1 MESAEA
7 SAMAMEAA
15 EASKKHRRISG
26 SDGAEEP
33 SKRYK
38 HHSSSSASRRD
49 RDREK
54 DKDKDKHHHHR
65 HHKHKHHHRRKHTAE
80 TPTER
85 DRDGH
90 GSTRVSADRQHIN
103 GVPME
108 SEEEGRIRV
117 ARVSRV
123 SRGTDMIGDGEEKE
137 EGEIVEGEEYFEPMK
152 TVASDIESGEIHS
165 EEAASLKNGVDEV
178 SGPKEATRGF
188 KMPADKEFNSR
199 TNQEPECNEMG
210 EEPKRDLA
218 GFVEG
223 SGKADENAFN
233 RAFERSSV
241 DNGFIEK
248 KKCSLLKGRNE
259 EGDKLTEDVDRHD
272 ALAGENF
279 MSTCD
284 EMNMKFDKNV
294 ANEGAV
300 QEAQNWRSSNHYP
313 VGHMEMT
320 ENGNKQLKVHE
331 LHFEE
336 RKGGVV
342 EDGSKFSRQGND
354 LVLEHNFKQASC
366 SSHLRDRGGIILE
379 EDAKNRQHCIS
390 ASRDSGKIQEQEA
403 SYHRSISGE
412 NRHKRRR
419 SQSPAKDVERERH
432 HRQRHSRSHSK
443 DSERGLKCKEGHS
456 RSPMKAQSEGQHRKE
471 HSQTP
476 LKDTDEREK
485 HPTRGFSPSPSKY
498 IERERHHRRMDLE
511 SNRIAKDLKFHTR
524 TQSPGVR
531 ERLDSKAA
539 GIEDDGG
546 EKRRNGQYNDYDN
559 ERHRERNHSMSHDI
573 KKDRPSDRN
582 RSPDILRDKYHG
594 KGKSPPRDSYRERI
608 SDIKRS
614 RSRDRRERHSHSR
627 DRTHVP
633 DDRGRRSKSRE
644 REMRYC
650 RDNRDHSARARRS
663 ISRDVSRGGRIEGRG
678 ERLYGRHHRYDHQR
692 ESDRDRPRDRK
703 LERERASRGQ
713 EPKEDPK
720 EDKNKIREEENQ
732 EEYQERV
739 ALQLAEQEEDDI
751 EKIKEESRKRRQAI
765 LEKYKQQEHEQQ
777 SNEQIEQDARKDGDT
792 HGLDNTREKI
802 AIPAQMPSRQ
812 LEQTAGIGD
821 SGHDGSDTFV
831 PDPTFSVGKEPLQ
844 AGTLPAERRSCAGGL
859 GEGSPKSERSADMFC
874 DDIFGE
880 SPARI
885 RKPGRGDGLP
895 VDTSGLHD
903 NWDDAEGYY
912 GYRIGEVLD
921 GRYEVIASHGKGV
934 FSSVVRAKD
943 LKAGKGEPEEV
954 AIKIIRN
961 NETMYKAGQEELI
974 ILKKL
979 VGADPEDKRHCVR
992 FLSSF
997 KYRNHLCLVFESL
1010 HMNLRE
1016 VLKKFGR
1023 NIGLKLTAVR
1033 AYAKQLF
1040 IALKHLKN
1048 CGVLHC
1054 DIKPDNMLVNEAKNV
1069 LKLCDFGNA
1078 MFAGKN
1084 EITPYL
1090 VSRFYRAPEI
1100 ILGLP
1105 YDHAMDIWSVGCCLF
1120 ELYLGKVLF
1129 PGPSNNDM
1137 LRLHMELKGPFP
1149 KKMLRKGGFTDQ
1161 HFDQDLN
1168 FHATEE
1174 DPVTKKTVKRL
1185 LVNIKPKDISTLIAS
1200 SPGEDPKMLSNF
1212 KDLLERIF
1220 ILDPDKRITVSQALS
1235 HPFITGK

>member
-1 MESAEA
+1 
-7 SAMAMEAA
+7 MEAA
-15 EASKKHRRISG
+15 EASVMAMEAADASKKHRRRAS

-33 SKRYK
+33 SKRHK
-38 HHSSSSASRRD
+38 HHSSNSASRRD
-49 RDREK
+49 RDKDTDK
-54 DKDKDKHHHHR
+54 DKDKEKHHHHR
-65 HHKHKHHHRRKHTAE
+65 HHKHKHRHHRKHRAE
-80 TPTER
+80 TPT
-85 DRDGH
+85 DGH
-90 GSTRVSADRQHIN
+90 GSVRVSVDRHNPN
-103 GVPME
+103 GVPIE
-108 SEEEGRIRV
+108 TEEECRIRV
-117 ARVSRV
+117 AWVARVS
-123 SRGTDMIGDGEEKE
+123 STIGEGEEKE
-137 EGEIVEGEEYFEPMK
+137 EGEIVEGEEYFETMK
-152 TVASDIESGEIHS
+152 TAESDIESGEIHS
-165 EEAASLKNGVDEV
+165 EEGASLKDGLDEV
-178 SGPKEATRGF
+178 SSPKDARCVF
-188 KMPADKEFNSR
+188 KMPADKDFNSR
-199 TNQEPECNEMG
+199 TNQEPESKGRCGESKNE
-210 EEPKRDLA
+210 LA

-223 SGKADENAFN
+223 FGKADENAFK
-233 RAFERSSV
+233 RAMEHSCV

-248 KKCSLLKGRNE
+248 EKGSHVKVRIGEVDKLKGNV
-259 EGDKLTEDVDRHD
+259 GIHD
-272 ALAGENF
+272 AMAGEDF
-279 MSTCD
+279 MLKYD
-284 EMNMKFDKNV
+284 EINMSSDKNV
-294 ANEGAV
+294 ANETAV
-300 QEAQNWRSSNHYP
+300 QEAQYRSSSNHQMGY
-313 VGHMEMT
+313 MEMT
-320 ENGNKQLKVHE
+320 EDGNKQLNGQQ
-331 LHFEE
+331 LHSEE
-336 RKGGVV
+336 SKGGVV
-342 EDGSKFSRQGND
+342 EDGSQFSLERND
-354 LVLEHNFKQASC
+354 LVREDNFKQGSR
-366 SSHLRDRGGIILE
+366 SLHFRDRRGILLE
-379 EDAKNRQHCIS
+379 EDDKNMQHCSS
-390 ASRDSGKIQEQEA
+390 ASRDSGKIQEHEA
-403 SYHRSISGE
+403 AHHRSISRD
-412 NRHKRRR
+412 NRRKRRH
-419 SQSPAKDVERERH
+419 SQSPAKDTERERH
-432 HRQRHSRSHSK
+432 QRQRHSSSNSK
-443 DSERGLKCKEGHS
+443 DSERDLQCKQGHS
-456 RSPMKAQSEGQHRKE
+456 RSPLKTQSQGQHRKE

-476 LKDTDEREK
+476 LNDTDEREK
-485 HPTRGFSPSPSKY
+485 HPARGFSPSPSKD
-498 IERERHHRRMDLE
+498 IERERHHGRVDLD
-511 SNRIAKDLKFHTR
+511 SNMVAKDSKCYTR
-524 TQSPGVR
+524 SQSPGVR
-531 ERLDSKAA
+531 ERLECKAS
-539 GIEDDGG
+539 GIENYAGD
-546 EKRRNGQYNDYDN
+546 KSRNGQYADRDS
-559 ERHRERNHSMSHDI
+559 ERYRERRHSMSRDI

-582 RSPDILRDKYHG
+582 RSPDILRDKYRS
-594 KGKSPPRDSYRERI
+594 KGRSPSRDSYRDRI
-608 SDIKRS
+608 FDLKRS
-614 RSRDRRERHSHSR
+614 RSQERREHHSHSR
-627 DRTHVP
+627 DRNQVQ
-633 DDRGRRSKSRE
+633 DDRGRRSRSRE

-650 RDNRDHSARARRS
+650 RENRDHSARVRRS
-663 ISRDVSRGGRIEGRG
+663 VSRDVSRGGRTDDRG
-678 ERLYGRHHRYDHQR
+678 ERLYSRHHRYEHQR

-703 LERERASRGQ
+703 SEKERASRGQ
-713 EPKEDPK
+713 EPKEDP
-720 EDKNKIREEENQ
+720 EDKDKIREEENQ

-765 LEKYKQQEHEQQ
+765 LEKYRQQKHPQQ
-777 SNEQIEQDARKDGDT
+777 TNEQEASKDG
-792 HGLDNTREKI
+792 HAYGLDNMMEKS
-802 AIPAQMPSRQ
+802 AISAQMPSRQ
-812 LEQTAGIGD
+812 PEQTTGIGD
-821 SGHDGSDTFV
+821 IGQDGSDIFV
-831 PDPTFSVGKEPLQ
+831 PDPTFSIGKEPLQ
-844 AGTLPAERRSCAGGL
+844 DGTLPAERRSCAGGL

-943 LKAGKGEPEEV
+943 LKAGKGELEEV